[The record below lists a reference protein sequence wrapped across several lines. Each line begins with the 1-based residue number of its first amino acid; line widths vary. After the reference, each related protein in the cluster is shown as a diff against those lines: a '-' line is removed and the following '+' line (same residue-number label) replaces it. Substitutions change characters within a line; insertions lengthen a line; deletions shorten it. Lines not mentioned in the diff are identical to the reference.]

1 MIKGILQLLTYF
13 STEVIYMEISRTI
26 NSDKRYYL
34 DEKTIENAASFL
46 ETMRVFNDAKMDLYN
61 ALYDQKYLGT
71 GSLLEHAYP
80 VFLKERYQTND
91 YYNAAIY
98 SAASGQLSSQ
108 KELKKYYKTTI
119 AADLKT
125 RDEKIQSVKEQ
136 LDKKKAVKNS
146 IRLYIKTK
154 KWITPYPKCQLKVRW
169 QKIILFNKT
178 IVNLDEYE
186 REVEADIRKLKTR
199 LALITEARKR
209 KAKKLENL
217 ENLPPERIVFGGK
230 KLYSEKDAI
239 EVTKS
244 ADLSNEKEQKIS
256 KKASDEWKQDFFEK
270 RHQSMA
276 LPGRHTSKY
285 GNFLCKYDGKD
296 LSVTCIDGSVTTFH
310 DFKLPRCEERFQ
322 KNFTCKPEERQSLC
336 YNFILKRDKENKQ
349 YLIVSVTL
357 KLHAYENSYYGN
369 GAISMDI
376 NYDHFA
382 LAELDETGK
391 LLDQK
396 LIRFDLMKKS
406 TGQITNIL
414 GTAVKEVFNGCAEK
428 DKRLIVEDIDLTI
441 KLASRKYGNR
451 KGNHHMTLFAYQR
464 IASSIENQS
473 LKREIAFCKVDPAY
487 TSQMGKF
494 LFMRKYGISIHQA
507 AAYTIGLVGLG
518 LYEKLAPDSRMRNL
532 LKTKEGIEPEFSQET
547 YKNIWA
553 RITNTFS
560 GIPKHFFYR
569 RIPYEVLDERKRP
582 SLRTLAAEMKAR
594 YMPVF
599 E

>member
-1 MIKGILQLLTYF
+1 
-13 STEVIYMEISRTI
+13 MELSRTI

-34 DEKTIENAASFL
+34 DKKTIENAASLL

-61 ALYDQKYLGT
+61 ALYDQKYLNAGP
-71 GSLLEHAYP
+71 LLDHAYP
-80 VFLKERYQTND
+80 VFLKEKYKTND

-98 SAASGQLSSQ
+98 TAASGQISSQ

-119 AADLKT
+119 AADLKN
-125 RDEKIQSVKEQ
+125 RDEKIQSVKEE
-136 LDKKKAVKNS
+136 LDKKRAIKNS

-154 KWITPYPKCQLKVRW
+154 KWIKPYPKCQSKVRGF
-169 QKIILFNKT
+169 KIILFNKMM
-178 IVNLDEYE
+178 VNLDEYE
-186 REVEADIRKLKTR
+186 RKVEADIRKLKTR
-199 LALITEARKR
+199 LALVTEARKR

-217 ENLPPERIVFGGK
+217 EKLPPERIVFGGK
-230 KLYSEKDAI
+230 KLYSEKDVV

-244 ADLSNEKEQKIS
+244 DDSSNDKDQKTS
-256 KKASDEWKQDFFEK
+256 KKASNKWRQEFFEK
-270 RHQSMA
+270 RHQSMS

-296 LSVTCIDGSVTTFH
+296 LSVTCIDGSVTIFH
-310 DFKLPRCEERFQ
+310 DFKLPRNEESFQ
-322 KNFTCKPEERQSLC
+322 KNFTCKPEDRQSLC

-349 YLIVSVTL
+349 YLIVSVTMKL
-357 KLHAYENSYYGN
+357 KAYENSYYGN

-382 LAELDETGK
+382 LTELDETGK

-396 LIRFDLMKKS
+396 LIRFDLMNKS
-406 TGQITNIL
+406 TGQVTNIL
-414 GTAVKEVFNGCAEK
+414 GAAVKDIFDWCAEK

-473 LKREIAFCKVDPAY
+473 LKREIAFYKIDPAY

-518 LYEKLAPDSRMRNL
+518 LYEKLVPDSRMLNL
-532 LKTKEGIEPEFSQET
+532 LKTKEGTVPEFSQET

-560 GIPKHFFYR
+560 GIRKHFFYR
-569 RIPYEVLDERKRP
+569 SIPYEVLEERKRP
-582 SLRTLAAEMKAR
+582 SLRTLAAEMKIR
-594 YMPVF
+594 YMPIF

>member
-1 MIKGILQLLTYF
+1 M
-13 STEVIYMEISRTI
+13 
-26 NSDKRYYL
+26 
-34 DEKTIENAASFL
+34 
-46 ETMRVFNDAKMDLYN
+46 
-61 ALYDQKYLGT
+61 
-71 GSLLEHAYP
+71 
-80 VFLKERYQTND
+80 KE
-91 YYNAAIY
+91 
-98 SAASGQLSSQ
+98 
-108 KELKKYYKTTI
+108 E
-119 AADLKT
+119 
-125 RDEKIQSVKEQ
+125 
-136 LDKKKAVKNS
+136 LDKKRAIKNS

-154 KWITPYPKCQLKVRW
+154 KWIKPYPKCQSKVRGF
-169 QKIILFNKT
+169 KIILFNKMMA
-178 IVNLDEYE
+178 NLDEYE
-186 REVEADIRKLKTR
+186 RKVEADIRKLKTR
-199 LALITEARKR
+199 LALVTEARKR

-217 ENLPPERIVFGGK
+217 EKLPPERIVFGGK
-230 KLYSEKDAI
+230 KLYSEKDVV

-244 ADLSNEKEQKIS
+244 DDSSNDKDQKTS
-256 KKASDEWKQDFFEK
+256 KKASNKWSQEFFEK

-296 LSVTCIDGSVTTFH
+296 LSVTCIDGSVTIFH
-310 DFKLPRCEERFQ
+310 DFKLPRNEESFQ
-322 KNFTCKPEERQSLC
+322 KNFTCKPEDRQSLC

-349 YLIVSVTL
+349 YLIVSVTMKL
-357 KLHAYENSYYGN
+357 KAYENSYYGN

-396 LIRFDLMKKS
+396 LIRFDLMNKS
-406 TGQITNIL
+406 TGQVTNIL
-414 GTAVKEVFNGCAEK
+414 GAAVKDIFDWCAEK

-473 LKREIAFCKVDPAY
+473 LKREIAFYKIDPAY

-518 LYEKLAPDSRMRNL
+518 LYEKLEPDSRMLNL
-532 LKTKEGIEPEFSQET
+532 LKTKEGTVPEFSQET

-560 GIPKHFFYR
+560 GIRKHFFYR
-569 RIPYEVLDERKRP
+569 SIPYEVLEERKRP
-582 SLRTLAAEMKAR
+582 SLRTLAVEMKIR